1 VGAAPEIATA
11 APEAAPAPPRP
22 SVVKQMSGVRKAAIL
37 MVAMGEEIAKK
48 MIQSLPE
55 SDVQRLTEEIA
66 ELRNVTADVSRRVI
80 EDFYEMLE
88 TQEFVS
94 FGGLDYATKLLM
106 DSFGKQRADDLLK
119 LVKRAQEANHGNLAM
134 LQKVDPLQLGKFLDN
149 EQPQTAALV
158 LAHLD
163 PKRASMVLQ
172 ALSEEQRVKAIFC
185 VAEMREFSPE
195 MAQKVA
201 LILHRRLEAIGG
213 DSSRKAYSGFKAVAD
228 LLNRLSPEA
237 AKKILEQVE
246 EKTPELGL
254 SIRNLMFTFEDFVTV
269 PAASI
274 REIVSGVDKR
284 QLALALR
291 GAREDLRAHIF
302 KGMSSRAVEML
313 KEDMEVMGPVRSSE
327 VAAAQHEIL
336 ILARKLEAEGKV
348 ILKIEQGDDLLV

>member
-1 VGAAPEIATA
+1 
-11 APEAAPAPPRP
+11 
-22 SVVKQMSGVRKAAIL
+22 VRKAAIL

-163 PKRASMVLQ
+163 PKRASIVLQ

-185 VAEMREFSPE
+185 IEDWKLSGETQAARHTPAS
-195 MAQKVA
+195 
-201 LILHRRLEAIGG
+201 RR
-213 DSSRKAYSGFKAVAD
+213 
-228 LLNRLSPEA
+228 
-237 AKKILEQVE
+237 
-246 EKTPELGL
+246 
-254 SIRNLMFTFEDFVTV
+254 
-269 PAASI
+269 
-274 REIVSGVDKR
+274 
-284 QLALALR
+284 
-291 GAREDLRAHIF
+291 
-302 KGMSSRAVEML
+302 
-313 KEDMEVMGPVRSSE
+313 
-327 VAAAQHEIL
+327 
-336 ILARKLEAEGKV
+336 
-348 ILKIEQGDDLLV
+348 